1 VGISQNIK
9 MKIPKQYEWLLQI
22 PVLPKM
28 VAEGLKL
35 LDQDTTEIS
44 GAKSNPVIMKLAKDA
59 GVSDIYKNDDVPWCA
74 VAQAAIAIRAGK
86 EVPFSGWDRLRA
98 ASFTRF
104 GIEVIKPVLGD
115 TLVFTRQGGG
125 HVGIYIAEDETTY
138 HVMGGN
144 QGNRYSITRILKSRL
159 SGVRRPIYSTQPAS
173 AIARFVSPN
182 GLPISTNEA

>member
-1 VGISQNIK
+1 

-22 PVLPKM
+22 TVLPKM

-35 LDQDTTEIS
+35 LDQNTTEIT
-44 GAKSNPVIMKLAKDA
+44 GAKSNPVILKMAKDA

-74 VAQAAIAIRAGK
+74 VAQTAIAIRAGK
-86 EVPFSGWDRLRA
+86 EVPFAGYDRLRA
-98 ASFTRF
+98 ASFLKF
-104 GIEVIKPVLGD
+104 GKEVIKPVLGD

-144 QGNRYSITRILKSRL
+144 QGNRFSITRLLKSRL
-159 SGVRRPIYSTQPAS
+159 SGVRRPVYNSGQPAS
-173 AIARFVSPN
+173 AVARFVSPN
-182 GLPISTNEA
+182 GMPISTNEA

>member
-1 VGISQNIK
+1 
-9 MKIPKQYEWLLQI
+9 MKLPKQYEWLLKI

-44 GAKSNPVIMKLAKDA
+44 GAKSNRVIMQLAKDA

-74 VAQAAIAIRAGK
+74 VAQTAIAIRAGK
-86 EVPFSGWDRLRA
+86 VVPFSGWDRLRA
-98 ASFTRF
+98 ASFLRF
-104 GIEVIKPVLGD
+104 GKEVITPVLGD

-144 QGNRYSITRILKSRL
+144 QGNRFSITRILKTRL
-159 SGVRRPIYSTQPAS
+159 SGVRRPEYRSGLPVS
-173 AIARFVSPN
+173 AIARIVSPN
-182 GLPISTNEA
+182 GMPISANEA